1 MKEFP
6 ELNEDAIRHM
16 VLNTY
21 RKYNSEFRGK
31 YGQLVICNDSSN
43 CWRKKSFQQYKQNRK
58 NNQKKSDIDWDA
70 VYSSLHNIRQ
80 EIREVFPYKSITV
93 ETTEADDIV
102 FVLAKHYHKLE
113 EIPILS
119 NDKDFMQLGIF
130 DNVVQYSPLKKS
142 YIKTENPKMFL
153 LEHIIRGDV
162 SDGVPN
168 ILSDDDTFV
177 NADKSQTR
185 LTTKVMSKA
194 MDDIMNDRIQEL
206 PFYERNKTV
215 IDLSCIPS
223 DLEDKII
230 SEFEKPIVG
239 SKSKVMTYMIE
250 KKLKSLMENIEDF

>member
-1 MKEFP
+1 
-6 ELNEDAIRHM
+6 
-16 VLNTY
+16 
-21 RKYNSEFRGK
+21 
-31 YGQLVICNDSSN
+31 
-43 CWRKKSFQQYKQNRK
+43 
-58 NNQKKSDIDWDA
+58 
-70 VYSSLHNIRQ
+70 
-80 EIREVFPYKSITV
+80 
-93 ETTEADDIV
+93 
-102 FVLAKHYHKLE
+102 
-113 EIPILS
+113 
-119 NDKDFMQLGIF
+119 
-130 DNVVQYSPLKKS
+130 
-142 YIKTENPKMFL
+142 MFL